1 MFDDL
6 QELIETLGQYFSFKV
21 GWVHF
26 GSIEACFRDSQF
38 IVVCTVG
45 GVSWGAIETCLLA
58 LALTTAIL
66 SSSNLW
72 RIAQREYREDRL
84 AVFHANRLGR
94 PERALVQTPSWY
106 HRLGVL
112 LASSR
117 IVGISEQ
124 HRLLESLA
132 NAGIKGQGDLATFV
146 ASKAFGAVSIGAFV
160 WLLLVW
166 QGLFA
171 GLAVLR
177 VAALMGGAL
186 AGWRLP
192 DVVLL
197 RLAARRRLQIEQGLP
212 DALDLL
218 VICTEAGLSLDQ
230 SIEQVAVDMRSA
242 NPAVADEFGTTAV
255 EMRVLTDRTEALE
268 NLVRRTGL
276 PSLRGITATLV
287 QGIRFGTPLAESIRI
302 LAQEMR
308 VERLARLEERAA
320 RLPVLLTIPTVL
332 FILPCLLMVIATPVA
347 LRVSDSLR
355 AVFSRGL
362 Q

>member
-6 QELIETLGQYFSFKV
+6 QALIDTAGQYFSFKV

-26 GSIEACFRDSQF
+26 GSIEECFRDSQL
-38 IVVCTVG
+38 IAVCTVG

-171 GLAVLR
+171 GLAVMR

-255 EMRVLTDRTEALE
+255 EMRVLTDRTKALE

-332 FILPCLLMVIATPVA
+332 FILPCLLMVIGTPVA

-355 AVFSRGL
+355 AVFSKGL